1 MEGAAVIDGI
11 EYIGDGEFVVTADKM
26 LELLEAQIVAQVAN
40 SLGVEAFDGWDTTL
54 EEWYPQYSDPT
65 PFIIADSIV
74 SEMIGDE

>member
-1 MEGAAVIDGI
+1 MIDGI
-11 EYIGDGEFVVTADKM
+11 EYNGDGEFIVTAEM
-26 LELLEAQIVAQVAN
+26 LVELLEAQIIAQVAN

-54 EEWYPQYSDPT
+54 EECYPQYSDPT